1 MLRKTLLVVTLIGYA
16 AVVLLFLG
24 CGDPDYQE
32 DWLGSWRD
40 TDSGLIM
47 TFNED
52 GTFSARAEVQGV
64 TVNADSAGK
73 YTVQEHTYT
82 LTLFANQAF
91 GVQRRDDRGTWERK
105 GDRIELQSDD
115 EGLITLRKI
124 EE

>member
-1 MLRKTLLVVTLIGYA
+1 MLRKTLLVVTLIGYCGMA
-16 AVVLLFLG
+16 ILFLG